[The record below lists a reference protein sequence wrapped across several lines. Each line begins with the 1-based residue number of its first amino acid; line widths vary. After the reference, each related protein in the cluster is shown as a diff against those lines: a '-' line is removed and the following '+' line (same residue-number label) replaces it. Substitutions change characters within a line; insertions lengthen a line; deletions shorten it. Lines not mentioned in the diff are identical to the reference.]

1 MPELPPI
8 PNPTVPVSPAPAESR
23 RGRSQRRWVVVSW
36 LGAAAAT
43 TLLVQGTLNLIFAGG
58 IELVNWVP
66 LVAGT
71 GAAIWAASV
80 ATRLRRL
87 GASDLAFIKGTTTSR
102 TICVGWLGVVTSI
115 PIGAVIAVVLDL
127 DTDQVV
133 QPISGVIGTLGVVAI
148 VAMIGPGYSQYRE
161 SVHATTGNAWRE
173 DEA

>member
-1 MPELPPI
+1 MAELPEI
-8 PNPTVPVSPAPAESR
+8 PSPTSPLSPAPPESR
-23 RGRSQRRWVVVSW
+23 RGRSQRRWVVVGW
-36 LGAAAAT
+36 LGAGAAT
-43 TLLVQGTLNLIFAGG
+43 ALLIEGTLNLIFGG
-58 IELVNWVP
+58 AIELVNWVP

-102 TICVGWLGVVTSI
+102 TICLGWLGVVTSI
-115 PIGAVIAVVLDL
+115 PLGAVLAVVLDL

-133 QPISGVIGTLGVVAI
+133 QPIAGVIGTLGVVAI

-161 SVHATTGNAWRE
+161 AVHATTGSVWRE